1 MSSLGKISMSVVP
14 LKGLGPEEQE
24 VQARCIALLKEKSE
38 ALVAE
43 YRARFGTAVG
53 TDLAREMFPDY
64 AASLDSKLRFAGATQ
79 RPAAALADLV
89 YERIVSDLSGGIAL
103 FTGGGTGAGKTTSIF
118 YDGQIRT
125 LFREASVIFDGN
137 FNSLKSSK
145 GKIDLALDKGC
156 QVVVV
161 FVHRHPVA
169 AYMKGVIP
177 RALEQGRTVPIDGHL
192 RMHKDAIRTFLKA
205 YRYYAD
211 NQNVSFVVLN
221 NTGHEQES
229 FRADVDYLRDV
240 KYDSDAIESAI
251 RKGLENELKE
261 QRISQ
266 ALYEASCATSSSPI
280 SEPVSSGS
288 ACVGS

>member
-1 MSSLGKISMSVVP
+1 MSVIP
-14 LKGLGPEEQE
+14 MKGLGFEEQE

-53 TDLAREMFPDY
+53 TDLAREMFPEY
-64 AASLDSKLRFAGATQ
+64 AADLDAKLRFAGATQ

-89 YERIVSDLSGGIAL
+89 YESIISELSGGIAL

-118 YDGQIRT
+118 YDGQIKNM
-125 LFREASVIFDGN
+125 FRQASIIFDGN
-137 FNSLKSSK
+137 FNSFKSSK
-145 GKIDLALDKGC
+145 GKIDLALGKGC
-156 QVVVV
+156 TVAVV

-169 AYMKGVIP
+169 AYMNGVIP

-192 RMHKDAIRTFLKA
+192 RMHRDAIRTFLRA
-205 YRYYAD
+205 QRHYAD

-229 FRADVDYLRDV
+229 FRADVDYLRNV

-251 RKGLENELKE
+251 RKALENELKE

-266 ALYEASCATSSSPI
+266 ALYEASCATPSSPR